1 MTQCREFKTAGAQMR
16 ISGVPLFL
24 IVVGTGRVGGLLAA
38 IIAVAV
44 LKSQAIKTSAN
55 RTAVSVTLPKAQLE
69 PAVLNV
75 SQSYVYAEQQGLLN
89 RIGNFFS
96 GSYPARPAWRKTI
109 SRGPNATTAA
119 GAARPRARRER

>member
-1 MTQCREFKTAGAQMR
+1 
-16 ISGVPLFL
+16 V
-24 IVVGTGRVGGLLAA
+24 AA

-75 SQSYVYAEQQGLLN
+75 SQ
-89 RIGNFFS
+89 
-96 GSYPARPAWRKTI
+96 
-109 SRGPNATTAA
+109 
-119 GAARPRARRER
+119 